1 MQIRNN
7 NRTASTSLPED
18 EHFVGSDYKGNI
30 IMLVHNNTVKG
41 KVLPVHNM
49 KASREAEVA
58 PVILNLVP
66 DEAE

>member
-1 MQIRNN
+1 LQHVEDNIIKLKHECI
-7 NRTASTSLPED
+7 SLS
-18 EHFVGSDYKGNI
+18 FVGSYYIANI
-30 IMLVHNNTVKG
+30 MMLVHNNMVKG

-49 KASREAEVA
+49 NASRRAEVA